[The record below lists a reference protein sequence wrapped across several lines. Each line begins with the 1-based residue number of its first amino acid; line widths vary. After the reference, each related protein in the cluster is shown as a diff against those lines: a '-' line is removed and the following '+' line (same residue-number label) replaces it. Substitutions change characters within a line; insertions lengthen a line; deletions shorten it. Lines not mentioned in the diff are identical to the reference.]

1 MLIKMNNKST
11 LYNITKGVKEFGQE
25 VFNSRTLYLF
35 AAPLVIPTASG
46 EFIRTIKNYKN
57 LSGAQK
63 AGAITSLVV
72 GGALGIFSIAST
84 IYTAEDFDLEKV
96 IYPMAG
102 ITNIISGIS
111 EIGSAIKNKISN
123 LESKLEK

>member
-1 MLIKMNNKST
+1 MSNKSK

-25 VFNSRTLYLF
+25 VFNTRTLYLS
-35 AAPLVIPTASG
+35 ATPLVIPTASG
-46 EFIRTIKNYKN
+46 DFIRTIRNYKN

-72 GGALGIFSIAST
+72 GGAIGVITTIGA
-84 IYTAEDFDLEKV
+84 IYTAEDFDLEKI

-102 ITNIISGIS
+102 IVNTISGIC
-111 EIGSAIKNKISN
+111 EIGSTIKNKISN

>member
-1 MLIKMNNKST
+1 MLIKMSNKSK

-25 VFNSRTLYLF
+25 VFNTRTLYLS
-35 AAPLVIPTASG
+35 ATPLVIPTASG
-46 EFIRTIKNYKN
+46 DFIRTIRNYKN

-72 GGALGIFSIAST
+72 GGAIGVITTIGA
-84 IYTAEDFDLEKV
+84 IYTAEDFDLEKL
-96 IYPMAG
+96 IYTMSG

-111 EIGSAIKNKISN
+111 ETGSAIKNKISN